1 MFVFIIYIGTFE
13 TNCVLNLNNNF
24 FFQTLASLLYKAG
37 TECGYVNHKSL
48 LEILGVSERQA
59 YLGSLPKGLFEV
71 IRKVFT
77 TIP

>member
-1 MFVFIIYIGTFE
+1 MFLALIIIA
-13 TNCVLNLNNNF
+13 L
-24 FFQTLASLLYKAG
+24 FQTLASLLYKAG

-71 IRKVFT
+71 TRKVFT
-77 TIP
+77 TIIPKQDL